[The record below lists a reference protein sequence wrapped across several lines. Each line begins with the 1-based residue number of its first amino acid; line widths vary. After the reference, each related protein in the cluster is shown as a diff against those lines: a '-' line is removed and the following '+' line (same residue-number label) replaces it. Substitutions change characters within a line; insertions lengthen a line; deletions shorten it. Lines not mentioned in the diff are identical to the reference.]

1 MAKNPESVARP
12 SDPVREDLPAR
23 ERALE
28 LAQAALVAAQLG
40 DFEGVLRLSQHLNL
54 VAEVVLSQERQR

>member
-1 MAKNPESVARP
+1 MAKNPESVSHP
-12 SDPVREDLPAR
+12 SDTVRENLPAR

-28 LAQAALVAAQLG
+28 LAQAVLVATQLG

-54 VAEVVLSQERQR
+54 VAEVVLSQERNR